1 MKIILRILLFPV
13 FLIGMIVFLFLLWIA
28 DFQEHW
34 IRAEKKKS
42 MTIREVIEKAKG
54 LSFKNGMAVGILI
67 GGVVVSL
74 VISVVKV

>member
-1 MKIILRILLFPV
+1 MV
-13 FLIGMIVFLFLLWIA
+13 EVGDSTFLNNTKDSNMNYQLEI
-28 DFQEHW
+28 
-34 IRAEKKKS
+34 
-42 MTIREVIEKAKG
+42 IEKAKG